1 MKNDLEKILKAMQ
14 LGLFELQRVLDETN
28 ICSKIQK
35 TETYGI
41 LVYKKMVS
49 FYATHCHDGVYLV
62 DKIESF
68 TLPDEA
74 FELKTLSH
82 IINETHI
89 MLKASYEI
97 YKKRIINQV
106 DLLENYLTID
116 TRRKEPRK
124 TIQNVDVSFTSS

>member
-1 MKNDLEKILKAMQ
+1 EMKNDLEKILKAMQ

-28 ICSKIQK
+28 IC
-35 TETYGI
+35 
-41 LVYKKMVS
+41 KKMVS